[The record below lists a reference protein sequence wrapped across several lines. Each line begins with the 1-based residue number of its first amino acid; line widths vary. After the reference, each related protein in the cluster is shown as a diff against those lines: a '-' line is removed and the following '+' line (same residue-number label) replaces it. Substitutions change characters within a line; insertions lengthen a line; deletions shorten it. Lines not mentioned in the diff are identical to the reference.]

1 MPNSL
6 IIKTR
11 EYGFFS
17 SLFQIIDNIRYCEI
31 NDIKPIIDVGE
42 KYLYQNNNSNP
53 WNYFFENINDN
64 IIEGE
69 KQEITEL
76 TNNAN
81 FLLDD
86 YMLVCPTNGDY
97 HLNLWHKV
105 QTKNKDIEL
114 EYRNKIND
122 IIKKYIKP
130 IPDIQRQIDLFIQNN
145 FEDSVLAVHI
155 RGTDYG
161 FHSID
166 SYIDKIKEIQQE
178 KNYKKIFVASD
189 NHEAII
195 KIKEAFNNVCFYET
209 NLRAENINS
218 VSPVCHIVSG
228 DDKIKHGQ
236 DVLIECLLLSKC
248 NEIICINSNVAG
260 AACLFNPNMIIN
272 LLTRIHGGG

>member
-1 MPNSL
+1 MQNSL

-17 SLFQIIDNIRYCEI
+17 SLFQIIDNIHYCEI
-31 NDIKPIIDVGE
+31 NDMKPIIAIGE

-53 WNYFFENINDN
+53 WNFFFENINDN

-69 KQEITEL
+69 EKEITTL
-76 TNNAN
+76 TQNAN
-81 FLLDD
+81 FLVDD
-86 YMLVCPTNGDY
+86 YMMACPSRGDY
-97 HLNLWHKV
+97 HLNLWNKV
-105 QTKNKDIEL
+105 ESRNKDLEI
-114 EYRNKIND
+114 EYRIKIND

-130 IPDIQRQIDLFIQNN
+130 IFKIETKINSFIQTNY
-145 FEDSVLAVHI
+145 EDSMLAVHI

-161 FHSID
+161 FHCVQ
-166 SYIDKIKEIQQE
+166 SYIDKIKDIQKE

-195 KIKEAFNNVCFYET
+195 KINEAFDNVCFYET
-209 NLRAENINS
+209 NLRAENLNS
-218 VSPVCHIVSG
+218 RSPVCHIVSG
-228 DDKIKHGQ
+228 DDKIKHGE

-260 AACLFNPNMIIN
+260 AACLFNPNMVIN
-272 LLTRIHGGG
+272 LVTRIHGGG